1 MEDLSTAPSMI
12 QMQCEEA
19 LRTTLAAAYG
29 NNPPSSLL
37 KSTSNLT
44 TASSQYSLI
53 GSMDLGSVEGVSTES
68 STIFVKGGGVD
79 DVKRIWDWR
88 KGFPRGA
95 KGEDIIRILRLGI
108 AKELGR
114 AFAEGEVTP

>member
-1 MEDLSTAPSMI
+1 MI
-12 QMQCEEA
+12 RTQCEEA
-19 LRTTLAAAYG
+19 LTTTLAAAHEAFS
-29 NNPPSSLL
+29 PSHSHPSLR

-53 GSMDLGSVEGVSTES
+53 GSTEFGSVEGQSTES
-68 STIFVKGGGVD
+68 SAVLVRGGGVKD
-79 DVKRIWDWR
+79 AKRCWDWR

-95 KGEDIIRILRLGI
+95 NGDEVIRLLRLGI

-114 AFAEGEVTP
+114 AFAQGEVTASK